1 MKCAIIGSTKIAEV
15 HAKHLIANGVREI
28 TFISR
33 SHLKRE
39 KIILNVKRQISK
51 RVLFF
56 HGNIKE
62 LKKKNYDI
70 ICICSSTEVHDL
82 HLRAV
87 TKLKSIIIIEKPIIS
102 LLKLRGQYQ
111 SFLSN
116 LYKKKK
122 RIVVCYPY
130 LFLAKSFKRCFV
142 NTRKIKNIIF
152 EFQSGG
158 KTKYKNI
165 CVNLMP
171 HALSFFK
178 VFLKENFLRK
188 NFNKVTTIIKK
199 NLWQVHFIY
208 NKINIHL
215 IFKVNYKSKT
225 SLKIAV
231 NDLIFTRKT
240 LKKNNNFINYIENFK
255 TGRRKNINNPIG
267 EFYKDFFKN
276 INNLKYFQSNR
287 KLTLNLMKKNYFF
300 LK

>member
-116 LYKKKK
+116 
-122 RIVVCYPY
+122 
-130 LFLAKSFKRCFV
+130 
-142 NTRKIKNIIF
+142 
-152 EFQSGG
+152 
-158 KTKYKNI
+158 
-165 CVNLMP
+165 
-171 HALSFFK
+171 
-178 VFLKENFLRK
+178 
-188 NFNKVTTIIKK
+188 
-199 NLWQVHFIY
+199 
-208 NKINIHL
+208 
-215 IFKVNYKSKT
+215 
-225 SLKIAV
+225 
-231 NDLIFTRKT
+231 
-240 LKKNNNFINYIENFK
+240 
-255 TGRRKNINNPIG
+255 
-267 EFYKDFFKN
+267 FYE
-276 INNLKYFQSNR
+276 
-287 KLTLNLMKKNYFF
+287 NYF
-300 LK
+300 